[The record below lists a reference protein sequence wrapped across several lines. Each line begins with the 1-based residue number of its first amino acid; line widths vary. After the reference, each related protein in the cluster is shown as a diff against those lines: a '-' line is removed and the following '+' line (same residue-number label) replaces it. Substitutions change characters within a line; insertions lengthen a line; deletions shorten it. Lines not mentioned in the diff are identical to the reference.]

1 MGTWS
6 TGILDNDDAVGWFRR
21 LGGGD
26 DLHRIEAA
34 LDRVLD
40 VGDDYLEAPEAQQA
54 VAAAEAVARLH
65 GRPDPDAP
73 SSDWP
78 GTRVHAARHLLEKAR
93 QVVDRILTPPSELQ
107 ELWAESP
114 DFAIWKRSLDQLIRR
129 LDDARSGS

>member
-78 GTRVHAARHLLEKAR
+78 GTRVHAARRLLEKAR